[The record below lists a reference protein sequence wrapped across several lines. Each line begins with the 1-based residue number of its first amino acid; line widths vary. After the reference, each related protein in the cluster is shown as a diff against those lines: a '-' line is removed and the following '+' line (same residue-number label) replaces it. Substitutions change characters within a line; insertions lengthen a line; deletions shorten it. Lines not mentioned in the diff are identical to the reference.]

1 MRNRIWMLLIAAVL
15 TFGLA
20 NPTLAAG
27 AAVQTGEKALAALD
41 TDALGPAGAALPS
54 DIRIKPDTLGDKMQ
68 IAQRGKK
75 NRRSDCPTGQEESE
89 EKVLQ
94 EASQEAL
101 QETRRG

>member
-54 DIRIKPDTLGDKMQ
+54 DIRIKPDTLGDQ